1 MLSSQSEKEAEALE
15 NSEETIENIVA
26 YLKAEDKE
34 QGATYSAIG
43 GEILNEDQ
51 HCERI
56 KSYLCQIDKAQ
67 YLLKSSQNKRKKHG
81 KVQDRPQLHIQQL
94 GKLRKLLEHL
104 LVLYELS
111 MDDNILQS
119 IVDRMDFTTET
130 ESAIQKNVLK
140 VKDLLN
146 ELEKHN
152 KEIRRLAKE
161 LKIAKKMVEQQG
173 EGDDPWAPVM
183 KQITTKIEKIVKD
196 RQVLYEML

>member
-1 MLSSQSEKEAEALE
+1 
-15 NSEETIENIVA
+15 
-26 YLKAEDKE
+26 
-34 QGATYSAIG
+34 
-43 GEILNEDQ
+43 
-51 HCERI
+51 
-56 KSYLCQIDKAQ
+56 
-67 YLLKSSQNKRKKHG
+67 
-81 KVQDRPQLHIQQL
+81 
-94 GKLRKLLEHL
+94 
-104 LVLYELS
+104 

-183 KQITTKIEKIVKD
+183 K
-196 RQVLYEML
+196 